1 MNCLFDSFTLGCKR
15 IPKREDRMTIKFFS
29 QKEKRFIEGVILDQY
44 GEYGAIVVQYELKGK
59 REMAIVKKQISYG
72 LDRKP
77 KRVEKATIEELFY
90 VSAIKNGIAIACQ
103 RGVKRLNVIILNER
117 GQKIYVIGRRRTLMQ
132 EQRRKKNR
140 R

>member
-1 MNCLFDSFTLGCKR
+1 MNCLFDSFTLGFKR

-29 QKEKRFIEGVILDQY
+29 QKEKEFIEGVILDQY

-117 GQKIYVIGRRRTLMQ
+117 GQKIYAIGRRRTLMQ